1 MACLAVFPRV
11 ETGLGMDVVVGFLVA
26 WAAGKARR
34 VLKVVDGLTDDALD
48 AAGERVWKVVAPK
61 LGVDPSIQRLTA
73 EARDLGEATTGTRA
87 DAVRALQAAAAA
99 DPGFAAELRAALPA
113 VEHARSGPSNSG
125 VIAKGNTV
133 GRDFN
138 IDNSS
143 KFINKVRQ
151 NPFITILVL
160 VVLAVAVWG
169 LSSAFGGPAEADAS
183 TVVGNWTAS
192 DGTGNKSFSSDGQC
206 DGVFYNQGK
215 PLDIGGPMSCALS
228 EKPDSNG
235 LYTLRVTQSMN
246 KATYKLRFDSTDHAT
261 VFDSAGQK
269 LYELERF

>member
-1 MACLAVFPRV
+1 
-11 ETGLGMDVVVGFLVA
+11 MDLVVGILVA

-73 EARDLGEATTGTRA
+73 QARAAGEATSDARA
-87 DAVRALQAAAAA
+87 AAVRALEAAAAA
-99 DPGFAAELRAALPA
+99 DPGFRAELEAAMPA
-113 VEHARSGPSNSG
+113 MERSPRGSVNSG

-151 NPFITILVL
+151 NPFYAILAL
-160 VVLAVAVWG
+160 VALAFVVWG
-169 LSSAFGGPAEADAS
+169 LYSALGGPAEADAS

-206 DGVFYNQGK
+206 DGVFYDQGK

-261 VFDSAGQK
+261 VFDSAGRK

>member
-1 MACLAVFPRV
+1 
-11 ETGLGMDVVVGFLVA
+11 MDVVVGLLVA

-34 VLKVVDGLTDDALD
+34 VAKIVDGLTDDALD

-73 EARDLGEATTGTRA
+73 EARDLGEATAGTRA

-99 DPGFAAELRAALPA
+99 DRAFAAELTAALPA
-113 VEHARSGPSNSG
+113 VERAPSGPSNSG
-125 VIAKGNTV
+125 VIANSNTV
-133 GRDFN
+133 GRDFT

-151 NPFITILVL
+151 NPIYAILALGVL
-160 VVLAVAVWG
+160 GLVIWG
-169 LSSAFGGPAEADAS
+169 LSSALGGPAEADAT

-192 DGTGNKSFSSDGQC
+192 DGTGNKSFSSSGQC
-206 DGVFYNQGK
+206 DGVFYDQGK

-261 VFDSAGQK
+261 VFDSAGRK

>member
-1 MACLAVFPRV
+1 
-11 ETGLGMDVVVGFLVA
+11 MDVVVGFLVA

-34 VLKVVDGLTDDALD
+34 VAKIVDGLTDDALD

-73 EARDLGEATTGTRA
+73 EARDAGEATPGARA

-99 DPGFAAELRAALPA
+99 DPHFAAELAAALPA
-113 VEHARSGPSNSG
+113 AERSASTPSNSG
-125 VIAKGNTV
+125 VIATGNTV
-133 GRDFN
+133 GRN
-138 IDNSS
+138 LKIDNSS
-143 KFINKVRQ
+143 TFVNKVRQ
-151 NPFITILVL
+151 NPFYAILAL
-160 VVLAVAVWG
+160 AVLALVVWG
-169 LSSAFGGPAEADAS
+169 LSSAFGGPAQADAS

-192 DGTGNKSFSSDGQC
+192 DGTGSKSFSADGQC
-206 DGVFYNQGK
+206 DGVFYDQGK
-215 PLDIGGPMSCALS
+215 PLDIGGPMSCVLS

-246 KATYKLRFDSTDHAT
+246 KATYKLRFDSKDHAT
-261 VFDSAGQK
+261 VFDSAGRK

>member
-1 MACLAVFPRV
+1 
-11 ETGLGMDVVVGFLVA
+11 MDLVVGFLVA

-73 EARDLGEATTGTRA
+73 EARDLGDATVGTRA

-99 DPGFAAELRAALPA
+99 DPGFEAQLKAALPA
-113 VEHARSGPSNSG
+113 VQHAHSGPSNSG
-125 VIAKGNTV
+125 VIASGNTV
-133 GRDFN
+133 GRDMK

-143 KFINKVRQ
+143 TFVNKVRQ
-151 NPFITILVL
+151 NPFYAILA
-160 VVLAVAVWG
+160 LAALAFVVWG
-169 LSSAFGGPAEADAS
+169 LSSALGGPAKADAS
-183 TVVGNWTAS
+183 TVFGNWTAS
-192 DGTGNKSFSSDGQC
+192 DGTGNKSFSSNGQC
-206 DGVFYNQGK
+206 DGVFYDNGK

-228 EKPDSNG
+228 EKPDSSG
-235 LYTLRVTQSMN
+235 FYTLRVTQSMN

-261 VFDSAGQK
+261 VFDSAGRK